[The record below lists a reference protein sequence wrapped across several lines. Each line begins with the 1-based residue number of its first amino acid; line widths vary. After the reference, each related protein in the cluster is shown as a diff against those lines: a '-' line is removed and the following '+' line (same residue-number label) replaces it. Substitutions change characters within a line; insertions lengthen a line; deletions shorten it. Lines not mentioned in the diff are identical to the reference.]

1 MDDGRIEQHS
11 GNGKLAAPSAV
22 VMPTPASLSIQFS
35 VQWAHALCSARASS
49 DLAFVGEWLARR
61 CKANL
66 RGELR
71 SSRGRQCS
79 VYRWTAAGRPLQ
91 DYSRDCRLAGG
102 NRIGSDTARPSL
114 LDWTVGSGH
123 LDGWRPVLELFEAP
137 APPRAQQQG
146 NWTRSASGIAFS
158 PARLP
163 TPAVL
168 NCNRYRSGL
177 RSLFCG
183 RNTTLSSLFLA
194 AIARPPLLMTRLPWH
209 AAGGAK

>member
-1 MDDGRIEQHS
+1 MPVFPIVGPIS
-11 GNGKLAAPSAV
+11 LLLPPSAV
-22 VMPTPASLSIQFS
+22 LMPTAASLSTQFS
-35 VQWAHALCSARASS
+35 VQWADALCSARASS
-49 DLAFVGEWLARR
+49 DLAFVGEWLARH

-66 RGELR
+66 RRELR
-71 SSRGRQCS
+71 SSRGRQCPI
-79 VYRWTAAGRPLQ
+79 YRWTAAGRSLQ

-123 LDGWRPVLELFEAP
+123 LDGWRPILELFEAP

-163 TPAVL
+163 TKRRLGKSVWKA
-168 NCNRYRSGL
+168 
-177 RSLFCG
+177 
-183 RNTTLSSLFLA
+183 RN
-194 AIARPPLLMTRLPWH
+194 
-209 AAGGAK
+209 

>member
-1 MDDGRIEQHS
+1 
-11 GNGKLAAPSAV
+11 
-22 VMPTPASLSIQFS
+22 MPTAASLSIQFS

-49 DLAFVGEWLARR
+49 DLAFVGEWLARH

-66 RGELR
+66 RCELR
-71 SSRGRQCS
+71 SPRGRQYPI
-79 VYRWTAAGRPLQ
+79 YRWTAAGRPLQ

-114 LDWTVGSGH
+114 LDWTVGSRH
-123 LDGWRPVLELFEAP
+123 LDGWRPVFQLFEAP
-137 APPRAQQQG
+137 DRPRAQQQG

-168 NCNRYRSGL
+168 NRSRYRSGL

-183 RNTTLSSLFLA
+183 RNITLASLFLA
-194 AIARPPLLMTRLPWH
+194 AIARPPLLMTHFPGR
-209 AAGGAK
+209 AAGSAE